1 MVPVRPSPLRPF
13 SGNLVATI
21 LSIAALALGPH
32 FGVAH
37 EGGHD
42 KDDSERALLAAS
54 TFPRIVAQS
63 ETYEL
68 VGIFRNDRLSIYLD
82 RVPSNEPVTGAK
94 VTVTIADAEPA
105 NTQLSDDGTYTLLS
119 SHVPRSG
126 TIEVVFNISE
136 KDGDD
141 LLIGTLSLSQD
152 VSEAAASGRVTTWSR
167 WITAVPWAIRH
178 PVALTL
184 AILGLGILF
193 TRYRHRSR
201 PIAATAAVSMLVFA
215 GFLAVTIK
223 AEDQPPGSPA
233 KKMLSDMSDA
243 PRRLPGGAAF
253 IAKPTQRLLE
263 VRTAAAE
270 AVTASPAVTLIAR
283 VIGDPN
289 RTGVVQSLHGGRV
302 VPLDGGLPR
311 IGQSVRKGE
320 PLVQIDPYLPLADR
334 TTISE
339 KTGEIEQLIAV
350 AESKIRRL
358 RPLAERGAV
367 PQSQV
372 NDLETELVGLRQR
385 REAVRTSRTEL
396 ELLRAPTEG
405 VIAAV
410 KVVAGQVVEG
420 QDSLFQIVDPQGL
433 LIEAF
438 VYGGLDP
445 ASLADATAITT
456 SGQVLSLSFRGFS
469 RALQQQA
476 SMVQFTILDP
486 SANLSIGQPLTVTAK
501 SGAPVTGLIVPRDA
515 VVRSANGEAVV
526 WLSLEPERFEAR
538 PVRTRPFD
546 ATRLIIAAGLVQG
559 DRVVIRGAG
568 LVNQIR

>member
-13 SGNLVATI
+13 TGILVATI
-21 LSIAALALGPH
+21 LSIAALVLGPH
-32 FGVAH
+32 FALAH

-42 KDDSERALLAAS
+42 QDDSERALLVAS
-54 TFPRIVAQS
+54 TFPRIVAKS

-68 VGIFRNDRLSIYLD
+68 VGILRNDRLSIYLD

-94 VTVTIADAEPA
+94 ITVTIADAEPA
-105 NTQLSDDGTYTLLS
+105 NTQLSDDGTYTLLRP
-119 SHVPRSG
+119 HVPRSG
-126 TIEVVFNISE
+126 TIDVVFNISE
-136 KDGDD
+136 QGGGD
-141 LLIGTLSLSQD
+141 LLIGTLSLPQD
-152 VSEAAASGRVTTWSR
+152 VSEAAALGRATT

-178 PVALTL
+178 PVALTF
-184 AILGLGILF
+184 AILGLAILF
-193 TRYRHRSR
+193 TRYRHRSP
-201 PIAATAAVSMLVFA
+201 PIAATAAALMLVFA
-215 GFLAVTIK
+215 GFLVVTLR
-223 AEDQPPGSPA
+223 AEDRLPDGSA
-233 KKMLSDMSDA
+233 KKILSDMSDA

-263 VRTAAAE
+263 VRTAAAA

-302 VPLDGGLPR
+302 VPLEGGLPR

-320 PLVQIDPYLPLADR
+320 PLVQVDPYLPLADR

-372 NDLETELVGLRQR
+372 NDLETELEGLRQR

-410 KVVAGQVVEG
+410 KVVAGQVVQA

-433 LIEAF
+433 LVEAL
-438 VYGGLDP
+438 VYGALDP
-445 ASLADATAITT
+445 ESLADATATTT

-469 RALQQQA
+469 RTLQQQA
-476 SMVQFTILDP
+476 SIVQFTIPDP
-486 SANLSIGQPLTVTAK
+486 PANLSVGQPLTVMAK
-501 SGAPVTGLIVPRDA
+501 SGTPVTGLIVPKDA

-546 ATRLIIAAGLVQG
+546 ATRLIITGGLMQD
-559 DRVVIRGAG
+559 DRVVIRGAD

>member
-13 SGNLVATI
+13 TGILVATI

-32 FGVAH
+32 FALAH

-54 TFPRIVAQS
+54 TFPRIVAKS

-68 VGIFRNDRLSIYLD
+68 VGILRNDRLSIYLD

-94 VTVTIADAEPA
+94 VTVTIADAEPT
-105 NTQLSDDGTYTLLS
+105 NTQLSDDGTYTLLRP
-119 SHVPRSG
+119 HVPRSR
-126 TIEVVFNISE
+126 TIDVVFNISE
-136 KDGDD
+136 QGGDD
-141 LLIGTLSLSQD
+141 LLIGTLSLPQD
-152 VSEAAASGRVTTWSR
+152 VSEAAALGRATT

-178 PVALTL
+178 PVALTF
-184 AILGLGILF
+184 AILGLAILF

-201 PIAATAAVSMLVFA
+201 PIAATAAASMLVFA
-215 GFLAVTIK
+215 GFLAVTLR
-223 AEDQPPGSPA
+223 AEDRLPVGSA
-233 KKMLSDMSDA
+233 KKILSDMSDA

-263 VRTAAAE
+263 VRTAAAA

-302 VPLDGGLPR
+302 VALEGGLPR

-320 PLVQIDPYLPLADR
+320 PLVQVDPYLPLADR

-372 NDLETELVGLRQR
+372 NDLETELEGLRRR

-396 ELLRAPTEG
+396 ELLRAPTDG

-410 KVVAGQVVEG
+410 KVVAGQVVQA

-433 LIEAF
+433 LVEAL
-438 VYGGLDP
+438 VYGALDP
-445 ASLADATAITT
+445 ETLADATAITT

-476 SMVQFTILDP
+476 SIVQFTIPDP
-486 SANLSIGQPLTVTAK
+486 PANLSVGQPLTVMAK
-501 SGAPVTGLIVPRDA
+501 SGTPVTGLIVPKDA

-546 ATRLIIAAGLVQG
+546 ATRLIIAGGLMQG
-559 DRVVIRGAG
+559 DRVVIRGAD

>member
-13 SGNLVATI
+13 TGILVATT
-21 LSIAALALGPH
+21 LSIAALALVPH
-32 FGVAH
+32 FGLAH

-42 KDDSERALLAAS
+42 QDDSERALLAAS
-54 TFPRIVAQS
+54 TFPRIVAKS
-63 ETYEL
+63 ETFEL
-68 VGIFRNDRLSIYLD
+68 VGILKNDRLSIYLD
-82 RVPSNEPVTGAK
+82 RVPSNGPVTGAK

-105 NTQLSDDGTYTLLS
+105 NTQLSDDGTYTLLR
-119 SHVPRSG
+119 PQFPGSG
-126 TIEVVFNISE
+126 TIDVVFNISE
-136 KDGDD
+136 KGGDD
-141 LLIGTLSLSQD
+141 LLIGTLRLSQD
-152 VSEAAASGRVTTWSR
+152 LSEAAASGPVTWSR

-201 PIAATAAVSMLVFA
+201 PIAATAAASMLVFA
-215 GFLAVTIK
+215 GFLAVTLG
-223 AEDQPPGSPA
+223 AEDQPPGSST
-233 KKMLSDMSDA
+233 KKILSDMSDA

-263 VRTAAAE
+263 VRTAAAVT
-270 AVTASPAVTLIAR
+270 VTASPAVTLIAR

-302 VPLDGGLPR
+302 LPLEGGLPH

-320 PLVQIDPYLPLADR
+320 PLVRVDPYLPLADR

-339 KTGEIEQLIAV
+339 KTGEIEQLMAV

-372 NDLETELVGLRQR
+372 NDLETELEGLRLR

-396 ELLRAPTEG
+396 ELLRAPTDG

-410 KVVAGQVVEG
+410 KIVAGQVVQA

-433 LIEAF
+433 LVEAL
-438 VYGGLDP
+438 VYGALDP
-445 ASLADATAITT
+445 ESLADATATTT

-476 SMVQFTILDP
+476 SIVQFTIPDP
-486 SANLSIGQPLTVTAK
+486 PANLSVGQPLTVIAK
-501 SGAPVTGLIVPRDA
+501 SGTPVTGLIVPKDA
-515 VVRSANGEAVV
+515 VVRNANGEAVV

-546 ATRLIIAAGLVQG
+546 ATRLIIAGGLMQG
-559 DRVVIRGAG
+559 DRVVIRGAD

>member
-13 SGNLVATI
+13 TGILVATI
-21 LSIAALALGPH
+21 LSIGALVLGPH
-32 FGVAH
+32 FALAH

-42 KDDSERALLAAS
+42 QDDSERAHLVAS
-54 TFPRIVAQS
+54 TFPRIVAKS

-68 VGIFRNDRLSIYLD
+68 VGILRNDRLSIYLD

-94 VTVTIADAEPA
+94 ITVTIADGEPA
-105 NTQLSDDGTYTLLS
+105 NTQQSDDGTYTLS
-119 SHVPRSG
+119 RPHVPRSG
-126 TIEVVFNISE
+126 TIDLVFNISE
-136 KDGDD
+136 QGGGD
-141 LLIGTLSLSQD
+141 LLIGTLSLPQD
-152 VSEAAASGRVTTWSR
+152 VSEAVALVRATT

-178 PVALTL
+178 PVALTF
-184 AILGLGILF
+184 AILGLAILF

-201 PIAATAAVSMLVFA
+201 PIAVTAAALMLVFA
-215 GFLAVTIK
+215 GFLVVTLR
-223 AEDQPPGSPA
+223 AENRLPDGSA
-233 KKMLSDMSDA
+233 KKILSDMSDA
-243 PRRLPGGAAF
+243 PRRLPGGTAF

-263 VRTAAAE
+263 VRTAAAV
-270 AVTASPAVTLIAR
+270 AVTSSPAVTLIAR

-302 VPLDGGLPR
+302 VPLEGGLPR

-320 PLVQIDPYLPLADR
+320 PLVQVDPYLPLADR

-350 AESKIRRL
+350 AELKIRRL

-372 NDLETELVGLRQR
+372 NDLETELEGLRQR
-385 REAVRTSRTEL
+385 REAVRTSRSEL

-405 VIAAV
+405 VIAAI
-410 KVVAGQVVEG
+410 KVVAGQVVQA

-433 LIEAF
+433 LVEAL
-438 VYGGLDP
+438 VYGALDP
-445 ASLADATAITT
+445 ESLADATATTT

-469 RALQQQA
+469 RTLQQQA
-476 SMVQFTILDP
+476 SIVQFTIPDP
-486 SANLSIGQPLTVTAK
+486 PANLSVGQPLTVMAK
-501 SGAPVTGLIVPRDA
+501 SGTPVTGLIVPKDA

-546 ATRLIIAAGLVQG
+546 ATRLIITGGLMQD
-559 DRVVIRGAG
+559 DRVVIRGAD

>member
-13 SGNLVATI
+13 TGILVATI
-21 LSIAALALGPH
+21 LSIAALTLGPY
-32 FGVAH
+32 FALAH

-42 KDDSERALLAAS
+42 QDDSERALLAAS
-54 TFPRIVAQS
+54 TFPRIVAKS

-68 VGIFRNDRLSIYLD
+68 VGILRNDRLSIYLD

-105 NTQLSDDGTYTLLS
+105 NTQLSDDGTYTLLRP
-119 SHVPRSG
+119 HVPRSG
-126 TIEVVFNISE
+126 TIDVVFNISE
-136 KDGDD
+136 QGGDD
-141 LLIGTLSLSQD
+141 LLIGTLSLPQD
-152 VSEAAASGRVTTWSR
+152 VSEAAALGRATT

-178 PVALTL
+178 PVALTF
-184 AILGLGILF
+184 AILGLAILF

-201 PIAATAAVSMLVFA
+201 PIAATAAASMLVFA
-215 GFLAVTIK
+215 GFLAVSLR
-223 AEDQPPGSPA
+223 AEGQPPGNSA

-263 VRTAAAE
+263 IRTAAAA

-302 VPLDGGLPR
+302 VPLEGGLPR

-320 PLVQIDPYLPLADR
+320 PLVQVDPYLPLADR

-372 NDLETELVGLRQR
+372 NDLETELEGLRQR
-385 REAVRTSRTEL
+385 REAVLTSRTEL
-396 ELLRAPTEG
+396 ELLRAPTDG

-410 KVVAGQVVEG
+410 KVVAGQVV
-420 QDSLFQIVDPQGL
+420 QAHDSLFQIVDPQGL
-433 LIEAF
+433 LVEAL
-438 VYGGLDP
+438 VYGALDP
-445 ASLADATAITT
+445 ETLADATAITT

-476 SMVQFTILDP
+476 SIVQFTISDP
-486 SANLSIGQPLTVTAK
+486 PANLSVGQPMTVMAK
-501 SGAPVTGLIVPRDA
+501 SGTPVTGLVVPKDA
-515 VVRSANGEAVV
+515 VVRSVNGEAVV

-559 DRVVIRGAG
+559 DRVVIRGAD

>member
-1 MVPVRPSPLRPF
+1 MVPVRSSLLRLF
-13 SGNLVATI
+13 TSILVATI
-21 LSIAALALGPH
+21 LSIAALALGH
-32 FGVAH
+32 RFALAH

-42 KDDSERALLAAS
+42 HDDSERALLSAS
-54 TFPRIVAQS
+54 TFPRIVAKS

-68 VGIFRNDRLSIYLD
+68 VGILRNDQLSIYLD
-82 RVPSNEPVTGAK
+82 RVPSNEPAAGAK
-94 VTVTIADAEPA
+94 VTVTIGDGEPA
-105 NTQLSDDGTYTLLS
+105 NAELSEDGTYTLVRP
-119 SHVPRSG
+119 HVPASG
-126 TIEVVFNISE
+126 TIDVVFNILE
-136 KDGDD
+136 QGRDD
-141 LLIGTLSLSQD
+141 LLIGTLSLPQD
-152 VSEAAASGRVTTWSR
+152 VSEAAVLGRATTWSR
-167 WITAVPWAIRH
+167 WMTAVPWAIRH
-178 PVALTL
+178 PVALTF
-184 AILGLGILF
+184 AILGLAILF

-201 PIAATAAVSMLVFA
+201 PIAATAAASMLVFA
-215 GFLAVTIK
+215 GFLAVTLR
-223 AEDQPPGSPA
+223 AEDRLPDGSA
-233 KKMLSDMSDA
+233 KKILSDMSDA

-263 VRTAAAE
+263 VRTAAAA

-302 VPLDGGLPR
+302 VPLEGGLPR

-320 PLVQIDPYLPLADR
+320 PLVQVDPYLPLADR

-372 NDLETELVGLRQR
+372 NDLETELEGLRQR

-410 KVVAGQVVEG
+410 KVVAGQVVQP

-433 LIEAF
+433 LVEAL
-438 VYGGLDP
+438 VYGALDP
-445 ASLADATAITT
+445 ESLADATATTT

-469 RALQQQA
+469 RTLQQQA
-476 SMVQFTILDP
+476 SIVQFTIPDP
-486 SANLSIGQPLTVTAK
+486 PANLSVGQPLTVMAK
-501 SGAPVTGLIVPRDA
+501 SGTPVTGLIVPKDA

-546 ATRLIIAAGLVQG
+546 ATRLIIAGGLMQD
-559 DRVVIRGAG
+559 DRVVIRGAD

>member
-13 SGNLVATI
+13 TGILVATI
-21 LSIAALALGPH
+21 LSIAALALGQH
-32 FGVAH
+32 FALAH

-42 KDDSERALLAAS
+42 QDDSERALLAAS
-54 TFPRIVAQS
+54 TFPRIVAKS

-68 VGIFRNDRLSIYLD
+68 VGILRNDRLSIYLD

-94 VTVTIADAEPA
+94 ITVTIADAEPA
-105 NTQLSDDGTYTLLS
+105 NTQLSDDGTYTLLRP
-119 SHVPRSG
+119 HVPRSG
-126 TIEVVFNISE
+126 TIDVVFNISE
-136 KDGDD
+136 QGGGD
-141 LLIGTLSLSQD
+141 LLVGTLSLPQD
-152 VSEAAASGRVTTWSR
+152 MSEAAALGRATT

-178 PVALTL
+178 PVALTI
-184 AILGLGILF
+184 AILGLAILF

-201 PIAATAAVSMLVFA
+201 PIAATAAALMLVFA
-215 GFLAVTIK
+215 GFLVVTLR
-223 AEDQPPGSPA
+223 AEDRLPDGSA
-233 KKMLSDMSDA
+233 KKIFSDMSDA

-263 VRTAAAE
+263 VRTAAVA
-270 AVTASPAVTLIAR
+270 AVTSSPAVTLIAR
-283 VIGDPN
+283 VVGDPN

-302 VPLDGGLPR
+302 VPLEGGLPR

-320 PLVQIDPYLPLADR
+320 PLVQVDPYLPLADR

-372 NDLETELVGLRQR
+372 NDLETELEGLRQR

-410 KVVAGQVVEG
+410 KVVAGQVVQA

-433 LIEAF
+433 LVEAL
-438 VYGGLDP
+438 VYGALDP
-445 ASLADATAITT
+445 ESLADATATTT

-469 RALQQQA
+469 RTLQQQA
-476 SMVQFTILDP
+476 SIVQFTIPDP
-486 SANLSIGQPLTVTAK
+486 PANLSVGQPLTVMAK
-501 SGAPVTGLIVPRDA
+501 SGTPVTGLIVPKDA
-515 VVRSANGEAVV
+515 VVRSANGESVV

-546 ATRLIIAAGLVQG
+546 ATRMIIAGGGMQD
-559 DRVVIRGAG
+559 DRGVIRGADF
-568 LVNQIR
+568 VNQIR

>member
-13 SGNLVATI
+13 TGILVATI
-21 LSIAALALGPH
+21 LSIAALTLGPH
-32 FGVAH
+32 FALAH

-42 KDDSERALLAAS
+42 QDDSERALLAAS
-54 TFPRIVAQS
+54 TFPRIVAKS

-68 VGIFRNDRLSIYLD
+68 VGILRNDRLSIYLD

-105 NTQLSDDGTYTLLS
+105 NAQLSDDGTYTLLRP
-119 SHVPRSG
+119 HVPRSG
-126 TIEVVFNISE
+126 TIDVVFNISE
-136 KDGDD
+136 QGGDD
-141 LLIGTLSLSQD
+141 LLIGTLSLPQD
-152 VSEAAASGRVTTWSR
+152 VSEAAALGRATT

-178 PVALTL
+178 PVALTF
-184 AILGLGILF
+184 AILGLAILF

-201 PIAATAAVSMLVFA
+201 PIAATAAASMLVFA
-215 GFLAVTIK
+215 GFLAVSLR
-223 AEDQPPGSPA
+223 AEGQPPGNSA

-263 VRTAAAE
+263 VRTAAAA

-302 VPLDGGLPR
+302 VPLEGGLPR

-320 PLVQIDPYLPLADR
+320 PLVQVDPYLPLADR

-372 NDLETELVGLRQR
+372 NDLETELEGLRQR
-385 REAVRTSRTEL
+385 REAVLTSRTEL
-396 ELLRAPTEG
+396 ELLRAPTDG

-410 KVVAGQVVEG
+410 KVVAGQVV
-420 QDSLFQIVDPQGL
+420 QAHDSLFQIVDPQGL
-433 LIEAF
+433 LVEAL
-438 VYGGLDP
+438 VYGALDP
-445 ASLADATAITT
+445 ETLADATAITT

-476 SMVQFTILDP
+476 SIVQFTISDP
-486 SANLSIGQPLTVTAK
+486 PANLSVGQPMTVMAK
-501 SGAPVTGLIVPRDA
+501 SGTPVTGLVVPKDA
-515 VVRSANGEAVV
+515 VVRSVNGEAVV

-559 DRVVIRGAG
+559 DRVVIRGAD

>member
-1 MVPVRPSPLRPF
+1 MVPVRSSPLRPF
-13 SGNLVATI
+13 TGILVATI
-21 LSIAALALGPH
+21 LSIAALALGQH
-32 FGVAH
+32 FALAH

-42 KDDSERALLAAS
+42 QDDSERALLAAS
-54 TFPRIVAQS
+54 TFPRIVAKS

-68 VGIFRNDRLSIYLD
+68 VGILRNDRLSIYLD

-94 VTVTIADAEPA
+94 ITVTIADAEPA
-105 NTQLSDDGTYTLLS
+105 NTQLSDDGTYTLLRP
-119 SHVPRSG
+119 HVPRSG
-126 TIEVVFNISE
+126 TIDVVFNISE
-136 KDGDD
+136 QGGGD
-141 LLIGTLSLSQD
+141 LLVGTLSLPQD
-152 VSEAAASGRVTTWSR
+152 MSEAAALGRATT

-178 PVALTL
+178 PVALTF
-184 AILGLGILF
+184 AILGLTILF

-201 PIAATAAVSMLVFA
+201 PIAATAAALMLVFA
-215 GFLAVTIK
+215 GFLVVTLR
-223 AEDQPPGSPA
+223 AEDRLPDGSA
-233 KKMLSDMSDA
+233 KKIFSDMSDA

-263 VRTAAAE
+263 VRTAAAA

-302 VPLDGGLPR
+302 VPLEGGLPR

-320 PLVQIDPYLPLADR
+320 PLVQVDPYLPLADR

-372 NDLETELVGLRQR
+372 NDLETELEGLRQR

-410 KVVAGQVVEG
+410 KVVAGQVVQA

-433 LIEAF
+433 LVEAL
-438 VYGGLDP
+438 VYGALDP
-445 ASLADATAITT
+445 ESLADATATTT

-469 RALQQQA
+469 RTLQQQA
-476 SMVQFTILDP
+476 SIVQFTIPDP
-486 SANLSIGQPLTVTAK
+486 PANLSVGQPLTVMAK
-501 SGAPVTGLIVPRDA
+501 SGTPVTGLIVPKDA
-515 VVRSANGEAVV
+515 VVRSANGESVV

-546 ATRLIIAAGLVQG
+546 ATRLIIAGGLMQD
-559 DRVVIRGAG
+559 DRVVIRGAD

>member
-13 SGNLVATI
+13 TGILVATI
-21 LSIAALALGPH
+21 LSIAALTLGPH
-32 FGVAH
+32 FALAH

-42 KDDSERALLAAS
+42 QDDSERALLAAS
-54 TFPRIVAQS
+54 TFPRIVAKS

-68 VGIFRNDRLSIYLD
+68 VGILRNDRLSIYLD

-105 NTQLSDDGTYTLLS
+105 NTQLSDDGTYTLLRP
-119 SHVPRSG
+119 HVPRSG
-126 TIEVVFNISE
+126 TIDVVFNISE
-136 KDGDD
+136 QGGDD
-141 LLIGTLSLSQD
+141 LLIGTLSLPQD
-152 VSEAAASGRVTTWSR
+152 VSEAAALGRATT

-178 PVALTL
+178 PVALTF
-184 AILGLGILF
+184 AILGLAILF

-201 PIAATAAVSMLVFA
+201 PIAATAAASMLVFA
-215 GFLAVTIK
+215 GFLAVSLR
-223 AEDQPPGSPA
+223 AEGQPPGNSA

-263 VRTAAAE
+263 VRTAAAA

-302 VPLDGGLPR
+302 VPLEGGLPR

-320 PLVQIDPYLPLADR
+320 PLVQVDPYLPLADR

-372 NDLETELVGLRQR
+372 NDLETELEGLRQR
-385 REAVRTSRTEL
+385 REAVLTSRTEL
-396 ELLRAPTEG
+396 ELLRAPTDG

-410 KVVAGQVVEG
+410 KVVAGQVV
-420 QDSLFQIVDPQGL
+420 QAHDSLFQIVDPQGL
-433 LIEAF
+433 LVEAL
-438 VYGGLDP
+438 VYGALDP
-445 ASLADATAITT
+445 ETLADATAITT

-476 SMVQFTILDP
+476 SIVQFTISDP
-486 SANLSIGQPLTVTAK
+486 PANLSVGQPMTVMAK
-501 SGAPVTGLIVPRDA
+501 SGTPVTGLVVPKDA
-515 VVRSANGEAVV
+515 VVRSVNGEAVV

-559 DRVVIRGAG
+559 DRVVIRGAD

>member
-1 MVPVRPSPLRPF
+1 MVPVRSSLLRLF
-13 SGNLVATI
+13 TSILVATI
-21 LSIAALALGPH
+21 LSIAALPLGQHFAL
-32 FGVAH
+32 AH

-42 KDDSERALLAAS
+42 HDDSERALSAS
-54 TFPRIVAQS
+54 TFPRIVAKS

-68 VGIFRNDRLSIYLD
+68 VGILRNDRLSIYLD
-82 RVPSNEPVTGAK
+82 RVPSNEPVAGAK
-94 VTVTIADAEPA
+94 VTVTIGDGEPA
-105 NTQLSDDGTYTLLS
+105 NTELSEDGTYTLVRP
-119 SHVPRSG
+119 HVPASG
-126 TIEVVFNISE
+126 TIDVVFNILE
-136 KDGDD
+136 QGRDD
-141 LLIGTLSLSQD
+141 LLIGTLSLPQD
-152 VSEAAASGRVTTWSR
+152 VSEAAVLGRATTWSR

-178 PVALTL
+178 PVALTF
-184 AILGLGILF
+184 AILGLAILF

-201 PIAATAAVSMLVFA
+201 PIAATAAASMLVFA
-215 GFLAVTIK
+215 GFLAVTLR
-223 AEDQPPGSPA
+223 AEDRLPDGSA
-233 KKMLSDMSDA
+233 KKILSDMSDA

-263 VRTAAAE
+263 VRTAAAA

-302 VPLDGGLPR
+302 VPLEGGLPR

-320 PLVQIDPYLPLADR
+320 PLVQVDPYLPLADR

-372 NDLETELVGLRQR
+372 NDLETELEGLRQR

-410 KVVAGQVVEG
+410 KVVAGQVVQA

-433 LIEAF
+433 LVEAL
-438 VYGGLDP
+438 VYGALDP
-445 ASLADATAITT
+445 ESLADATATTT

-469 RALQQQA
+469 RTLQQQA
-476 SMVQFTILDP
+476 SIVQFTIPDP
-486 SANLSIGQPLTVTAK
+486 PANLSVGQPLTVMAK
-501 SGAPVTGLIVPRDA
+501 SGTPVTGLIVPKDA
-515 VVRSANGEAVV
+515 VVRSANGESVV

-546 ATRLIIAAGLVQG
+546 ATRLIIAGGVMQD
-559 DRVVIRGAG
+559 DRVVIRGAD